1 MVHAC
6 YCVLPCGRQNLS
18 FRPVPTLSAKS
29 NNLTNKTASGQGAG
43 STVNS
48 LHTRLVKA
56 EKNRK
61 QGRLKEAETICREL
75 LDTDPTYVGALQTF
89 GLVAIEQKNYRQ
101 AVTCFLTAAA
111 TAPTDPTN
119 FTNLAAAWLGLEIP
133 DMAAVMLREARRLD
147 DKNPAVHHLLGD
159 VFSHNKQFAEAM
171 TSYRDALAIDPDF
184 DQSLLK
190 LCQCY
195 LNLGYF
201 ENAAELLVRLRKLRP
216 DIVSVPYMMLQLP
229 SQIQDSSIDLQTL
242 VRKAKRA
249 QGQTQTDFDTT
260 KAFVEAAILDRQASH
275 EAAWQILCSVNS
287 RLNREAQALWV
298 TQSEGHK
305 QSLAAATAL
314 DGSKLPR
321 PRDRKSTDA
330 PSPLFILGP
339 SRAGKTTL
347 EKLVGA
353 HQDVNRGYEG
363 EVVQFATRRAAQKAG
378 LVNIENLVQ
387 LPKHLHGSFAAEFR
401 QRLNETNPD
410 HKLVSITT
418 PGLITSAGLLAQS
431 LPEARF
437 VFVKRSRDDTAFR
450 IFMKNYSSG
459 NHYNHDLK
467 NAYAYIDWYGEMID
481 VLSGKLRQ
489 RAIIVEYADM
499 IADPAA
505 VVGRVN
511 DLCGLPDD
519 NSDLPDIGSDIGA
532 ADPYLHLM
540 RGA

>member
-1 MVHAC
+1 MNFT
-6 YCVLPCGRQNLS
+6 G
-18 FRPVPTLSAKS
+18 
-29 NNLTNKTASGQGAG
+29 KTATG
-43 STVNS
+43 SNAATTINS
-48 LHTRLVKA
+48 LHKRLGEA
-56 EKNRK
+56 ERKRK
-61 QGRLKEAETICREL
+61 QGRLDEAETICREL
-75 LDTDPTYVGALQTF
+75 LETDPTYVGALQTF

-111 TAPTDPTN
+111 NAPTDPTN

-159 VFSHNKQFAEAM
+159 VFSRNKQFAEAM

-184 DQSLLK
+184 DQSLLQ

-195 LNLGYF
+195 LNLGYYDR
-201 ENAAELLVRLRKLRP
+201 AADILVRLRKLRP
-216 DIVSVPYMMLQLP
+216 DSVSVLYMMLQLP
-229 SQIQDSSIDLQTL
+229 RQLLDSSIDLHGL
-242 VRKAKRA
+242 VRKTRKSQNQPQAE
-249 QGQTQTDFDTT
+249 FDTK
-260 KAFVEAAILDRQASH
+260 KAFVEAVILDRQDKH
-275 EAAWQILCSVNS
+275 DEAWQVLCDINGKLS
-287 RLNREAQALWV
+287 REAQALWT

-305 QSLAAATAL
+305 QSLAATTAL

-321 PRDRKSTDA
+321 PRDRKPADGPAS
-330 PSPLFILGP
+330 LFILGP

-353 HQDVNRGYEG
+353 HGDVNRGYEG
-363 EVVQFATRRAAQKAG
+363 EVVQFASRRAAQKAG
-378 LVNIENLVQ
+378 MVNIADPGQ
-387 LPKHLHGSFAAEFR
+387 LPKNLHGAFATEFR
-401 QRLNETNPD
+401 QRLTETNPD

-418 PGLITSAGLLAQS
+418 PGLISRAGMLAQT

-437 VFVKRSRDDTAFR
+437 VFIRRNRDDTAFR

-481 VLSGKLRQ
+481 VLAGKLRQ
-489 RAIIVEYADM
+489 RAIIVEYDEM
-499 IADPAA
+499 IADPQAA
-505 VVGRVN
+505 FVKVME
-511 DLCGLPDD
+511 LCKLPDD
-519 NSDLPDIGSDIGA
+519 NAGLPDIGSDIGA
-532 ADPYLHLM
+532 AEPYLHLM

>member
-1 MVHAC
+1 MNFPGTAATSS
-6 YCVLPCGRQNLS
+6 NAT
-18 FRPVPTLSAKS
+18 PTIKS
-29 NNLTNKTASGQGAG
+29 LQA
-43 STVNS
+43 
-48 LHTRLVKA
+48 RLVEA
-56 EKNRK
+56 EKKRK
-61 QGRLKEAETICREL
+61 QGRLKEAETICRAL

-133 DMAAVMLREARRLD
+133 DMAAVMLREALRLD
-147 DKNPAVHHLLGD
+147 DKNPAILHMLGD

-184 DQSLLK
+184 DQSLMQ

-201 ENAAELLVRLRKLRP
+201 DKAADLLVRLRRVRP
-216 DIVSVPYMMLQLP
+216 DAISVPYMMLQLP
-229 SQIQDSSIDLQTL
+229 AQLLDNAIDLHAL
-242 VRKAKRA
+242 ARKSRKA
-249 QGQTQTDFDTT
+249 QGETQTEFDTK
-260 KAFVEAAILDRQASH
+260 KAFVEAAILDRQAKH
-275 EAAWQILCSVNS
+275 DEAWRVLCSVNGK
-287 RLNREAQALWV
+287 LNREAQALWV
-298 TQSEGHK
+298 TQSENHNK
-305 QSLAAATAL
+305 SLEAANAL

-321 PRDRKSTDA
+321 PRDRKPTDGPA
-330 PSPLFILGP
+330 PLFILGT

-347 EKLVGA
+347 EKLVGT
-353 HQDVNRGYEG
+353 HDDVNRGYEG
-363 EVVQFATRRAAQKAG
+363 EVVQFASRRAAQKAG
-378 LVNIENLVQ
+378 LVNIADLAQ
-387 LPKHLHGSFAAEFR
+387 LPKNLHGAFATEFR
-401 QRLNETNPD
+401 QRLAETNPN

-418 PGLITSAGLLAQS
+418 PGLISSAGLLAQN

-437 VFVKRSRDDTAFR
+437 VFVKRNRDDTAFR

-481 VLSGKLRQ
+481 VLLTKLRQ
-489 RAIIVEYADM
+489 RAIVVDYAEM

-505 VVGRVN
+505 VVARVN
-511 DLCGLPDD
+511 GLCGLPDVHTG
-519 NSDLPDIGSDIGA
+519 LPDIGSDIGA
-532 ADPYLHLM
+532 AAPYLHLM
-540 RGA
+540 HGA

>member
-1 MVHAC
+1 MNFTGTAATS
-6 YCVLPCGRQNLS
+6 PRAT
-18 FRPVPTLSAKS
+18 PTVS
-29 NNLTNKTASGQGAG
+29 
-43 STVNS
+43 S
-48 LHTRLVKA
+48 LHKRLVDA
-56 EKNRK
+56 EKKRN
-61 QGRLKEAETICREL
+61 QGRLKEAETICRQL

-89 GLVAIEQKNYRQ
+89 GLVAMEQKNYRQ

-147 DKNPAVHHLLGD
+147 DENPAIHHLLGD

-201 ENAAELLVRLRKLRP
+201 DKAAELLSRLRRLRP
-216 DIVSVPYMMLQLP
+216 DIISVAHMLLQLP
-229 SQIQDSSIDLQTL
+229 RHMIDDTL
-242 VRKAKRA
+242 DLHAVVRKAKKL
-249 QGQTQTDFDTT
+249 QGETQAEFDT
-260 KAFVEAAILDRQASH
+260 KKSFVEAAILDRQAKH
-275 EAAWQILCSVNS
+275 GEAWQVLCDINGK
-287 RLNREAQALWV
+287 LDLEAQTLWAA
-298 TQSEGHK
+298 QSENHNK
-305 QSLAAATAL
+305 ALAATTAL

-321 PRDRKSTDA
+321 PRDRKPTDGPA
-330 PSPLFILGP
+330 PLFILGP
-339 SRAGKTTL
+339 SRAGKTSL
-347 EKLVGA
+347 EKLVGN
-353 HQDVNRGYEG
+353 HGDVNRGYEG
-363 EVVQFATRRAAQKAG
+363 EIVQFACRRAAQKAG
-378 LVNIENLVQ
+378 LVNITSLAQ
-387 LPKHLHGSFAAEFR
+387 LPKNLHGAFATEFR
-401 QRLNETNPD
+401 QRLAETNPD

-418 PGLITSAGLLAQS
+418 PGLISSAGLLAQN

-437 VFVKRSRDDTAFR
+437 VFVRRNRDDTAFR
-450 IFMKNYSSG
+450 IFMKNYQSG
-459 NHYNHDLK
+459 NHYNHDLN

-481 VLSGKLRQ
+481 VLSEKLRQ

-505 VVGRVN
+505 VVARVN
-511 DLCGLPDD
+511 ELCGLPDD
-519 NSDLPDIGSDIGA
+519 HSGLPDIGSDTGA
-532 ADPYLHLM
+532 ADPYLNLM

>member
-1 MVHAC
+1 MNFTNTAAT
-6 YCVLPCGRQNLS
+6 NS
-18 FRPVPTLSAKS
+18 SA
-29 NNLTNKTASGQGAG
+29 TP
-43 STVNS
+43 TVNS
-48 LHTRLVKA
+48 LHQRLVEA
-56 EKNRK
+56 ERKRK
-61 QGRLKEAETICREL
+61 QGRLKEAEAICRAL

-119 FTNLAAAWLGLEIP
+119 FTNLAAAWLGLDIP

-147 DKNPAVHHLLGD
+147 DNNPAIHHLLGD
-159 VFSHNKQFAEAM
+159 VFSRNKQFAEAM

-184 DQSLLK
+184 DQSLLQ

-201 ENAAELLVRLRKLRP
+201 DKAAELLVRLRRVRP

-229 SQIQDSSIDLQTL
+229 SRLLDSKIDLHAL
-242 VRKAKRA
+242 VRKSRKA
-249 QGQTQTDFDTT
+249 QGETQIEFDTK
-260 KAFVEAAILDRQASH
+260 KAFVEAAILDRQAKH
-275 EAAWQILCSVNS
+275 VEAWQVLCTVNGK
-287 RLNREAQALWV
+287 LNRGTQALWV
-298 TQSEGHK
+298 TQSETHNK
-305 QSLAAATAL
+305 SLEAAKAL

-321 PRDRKSTDA
+321 PRDRKPTDGPA
-330 PSPLFILGP
+330 PLFILGT

-347 EKLVGA
+347 ETLAGA
-353 HQDVNRGYEG
+353 HDEVNRGYEG

-378 LVNIENLVQ
+378 LVNIADLPQ
-387 LPKHLHGSFAAEFR
+387 LPKNLHGAFATEFR
-401 QRLNETNPD
+401 QRLAETNPD

-418 PGLITSAGLLAQS
+418 PGLISSAGLLAQN

-437 VFVKRSRDDTAFR
+437 VFVRRNRDDTALR
-450 IFMKNYSSG
+450 IFMKNYQSG
-459 NHYNHDLK
+459 NHYNHDLN

-481 VLSGKLRQ
+481 VLSEKLRQ

-499 IADPAA
+499 IADPVA
-505 VVGRVN
+505 VVARVN
-511 DLCGLPDD
+511 ELCGLPDD
-519 NSDLPDIGSDIGA
+519 DTGLPDIGSDIGA
-532 ADPYLHLM
+532 ADPYLDLL